1 MKRTY
6 FCLSL
11 LMMSFVSVAQ
21 ADLTATNSTAVPA
34 TQTPLAPLISFVL
47 KTEEPNNAETYIV
60 QNLNLGHQD
69 IPVIQK
75 GWKSSSDKMSHLV
88 AVSTNNQDD
97 VLIFVFNENV
107 DGVCWLTSK
116 SGEVRSTVAFSR
128 SSHTS
133 RVIANEVDLNAFERE
148 KKYLL
153 GKVYAAEHKRQ

>member
-1 MKRTY
+1 MKRTCS
-6 FCLSL
+6 CLSL
-11 LMMSFVSVAQ
+11 LLLGFVSIAR
-21 ADLTATNSTAVPA
+21 ADLTATNSSAMPA
-34 TQTPLAPLISFVL
+34 AQTPLAPLISFVL
-47 KTEEPNNAETYIV
+47 KNGEPNNAELYIV
-60 QNLNLGHQD
+60 QNLGLGHQD

-75 GWKSSSDKMSHLV
+75 GWKSSSDKMSHLA
-88 AVSTNNQDD
+88 AVSTKNQND
-97 VLIFVFNENV
+97 VMIFIFNENV

-153 GKVYAAEHKRQ
+153 GRVYAAEHKRQ

>member
-6 FCLSL
+6 SWLSL
-11 LMMSFVSVAQ
+11 LMLSFVSVAQ
-21 ADLTATNSTAVPA
+21 ADLTASNSTAVPA
-34 TQTPLAPLISFVL
+34 VQPPLAPLISFVL
-47 KTEEPNNAETYIV
+47 KTGEPNNAEIYIV

-69 IPVIQK
+69 VSVIQK
-75 GWKSSSDKMSHLV
+75 GWKSSSDNMNHLT
-88 AVSTNNQDD
+88 AVSTKNQDD

-133 RVIANEVDLNAFERE
+133 RVIANEVDLKAFERE

-153 GKVYAAEHKRQ
+153 GKVYTADHQR